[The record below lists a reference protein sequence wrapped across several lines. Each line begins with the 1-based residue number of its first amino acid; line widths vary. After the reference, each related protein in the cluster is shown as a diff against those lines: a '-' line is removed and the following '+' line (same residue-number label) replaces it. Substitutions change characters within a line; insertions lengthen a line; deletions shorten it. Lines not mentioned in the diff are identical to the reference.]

1 MRSFIA
7 FLFALCAAAG
17 SAGAHPLVQE
27 PMWILSEP
35 GHIRLAVNVS
45 AREIGVAQGLEA
57 REDGAIVDATRLAEA
72 AQREGNYVRSHLRVL
87 ADGRELAGQVTRTS
101 PPPAF
106 TSDENSIYQ
115 FELDYPIDGPPP
127 SGITISQDML
137 REFPY
142 AAGMAWDVSY
152 VVRLKRNG
160 SDEVTTGLLRS
171 RQSFEFATRLAASEE
186 GRPAPAATEKGWKT
200 FREYLRHGV
209 MHILT
214 GYDHLLFVSALV
226 LAAVSFWDMVK
237 VIAAFT
243 LAHTITLAL
252 SVFDIFR
259 LPPWVVEP
267 VIALSIVFV
276 ALENVLWPHRSRSW
290 IRLAVA
296 FSFGLVHGLGFA
308 GGLLDA
314 MAGLPAIGI
323 WIALGAFSLGVEI
336 GHQLV
341 VLPLFGLLVLGR
353 RVFQE
358 GFAKPAMRYGS
369 FAISLC
375 GAYYLCVAIHEQFF
389 SR

>member
-1 MRSFIA
+1 
-7 FLFALCAAAG
+7 
-17 SAGAHPLVQE
+17 
-27 PMWILSEP
+27 MWILSEP

-45 AREIGVAQGLEA
+45 AREIGVALGLEGG
-57 REDGAIVDATRLAEA
+57 EDGAIVDPARLAEA
-72 AQREGNYVRSHLRVL
+72 AEREGDYVRRHLRIQ
-87 ADGRELAGQVTRTS
+87 ADHRELTGRITKIS

-106 TSDENSIYQ
+106 TSDEKTLYQ
-115 FELDYPIDGPPP
+115 YELDYPIAGPPA
-127 SGITISQDML
+127 SEITVSQDML

-152 VVRLKRNG
+152 VVRLKRSG
-160 SDEVTTGLLRS
+160 SDEISSGLLRA
-171 RQSFEFATRLAASEE
+171 QQPFAFATRLTAGEE
-186 GRPAPAATEKGWKT
+186 GKRVSGAAEERWKT
-200 FREYLRHGV
+200 FCEYLRHGV

-226 LAAVSFWDMVK
+226 LATISFWDMVK

-243 LAHTITLAL
+243 LAHTITLGLA
-252 SVFDIFR
+252 VFDIFR

-276 ALENVLWPHRSRSW
+276 ALENVLWPRRSRSW
-290 IRLAVA
+290 ARLAVA
-296 FSFGLVHGLGFA
+296 FGFGLVHGLGFA

-314 MAGLPAIGI
+314 MAGLPATGI

-341 VLPLFGLLVLGR
+341 VLPLFAFLTLGR
-353 RVFQE
+353 RFLHE
-358 GFAKPAMRYGS
+358 GFAKPALRYGS
-369 FAISLC
+369 LAISLC
-375 GAYYLCVAIHEQFF
+375 GAYYLCIAIHEQFF

>member
-1 MRSFIA
+1 MRSLVV
-7 FLFALCAAAG
+7 FLLALCAAVG
-17 SAGAHPLVQE
+17 GAGAHPLIQE
-27 PMWILSEP
+27 PMWVLSEP

-45 AREIGVAQGLEA
+45 AREIAAAQGLEA
-57 REDGAIVDATRLAEA
+57 REDGAIVDAARLAEA
-72 AQREGNYVRSHLRVL
+72 AQREGDYVRSHLRVL
-87 ADGRELAGQVTRTS
+87 ADGRELAGQITKFS
-101 PPPAF
+101 PPPVSS
-106 TSDENSIYQ
+106 SDEKTIYQ
-115 FELDYPIDGPPP
+115 YELDFPLTGPAP
-127 SGITISQDML
+127 SEIAISQDML

-152 VVRLKRNG
+152 VVRLKRAG
-160 SDEVTTGLLRS
+160 SDEITTGLLRG
-171 RQSFEFATRLAASEE
+171 RQPFEFATRSTVRDEGKPASS
-186 GRPAPAATEKGWKT
+186 ATGERWKT
-200 FREYLRHGV
+200 FREYLWHGV

-226 LAAVSFWDMVK
+226 LATVSFWDMVK

-267 VIALSIVFV
+267 VISLSIVFV
-276 ALENVLWPHRSRSW
+276 ALENVLWPQRSRSW
-290 IRLAVA
+290 VRLAVA

-314 MAGLPAIGI
+314 MAGLPPIGI

-341 VLPLFGLLVLGR
+341 VLPLFGLLTLGR
-353 RVFQE
+353 RVLHE

-369 FAISLC
+369 LAISLC
-375 GAYYLCVAIHEQFF
+375 GAYYLCIAIHEQFF

>member
-1 MRSFIA
+1 MRRRSLFV
-7 FLFALCAAAG
+7 FLLALSAAAG
-17 SAGAHPLVQE
+17 GAGAHPLIQE
-27 PMWILSEP
+27 TMWILSEP
-35 GHIRLAVNVS
+35 GHLRLAVNVS

-57 REDGAIVDATRLAEA
+57 RDDGAIADAARLAEA
-72 AQREGNYVRSHLRVL
+72 AQREGDYVRQHLRIL
-87 ADGRELAGQVTRTS
+87 ADGREIPGQITKIS

-106 TSDENSIYQ
+106 TSDEKTIYQ
-115 FELDYPIDGPPP
+115 YELDFPITGPAP
-127 SGITISQDML
+127 SKIAISQEML

-152 VVRLKRNG
+152 AVRLKRAG
-160 SDEVTTGLLRS
+160 SDEITTWLLRARQPLEFRWTAGQDGNPAS
-171 RQSFEFATRLAASEE
+171 RAA
-186 GRPAPAATEKGWKT
+186 GGGWKT
-200 FREYLRHGV
+200 FREYLWHGM

-214 GYDHLLFVSALV
+214 GYDHLLFVGALV

-267 VIALSIVFV
+267 VISLSIVFV
-276 ALENVLWPHRSRSW
+276 ALENVLWPRRSRSGM
-290 IRLAVA
+290 RLAIA
-296 FSFGLVHGLGFA
+296 FAFGLVHGLGFA

-314 MAGLPAIGI
+314 MAGLPPISI

-341 VLPLFGLLVLGR
+341 VLPLFGLLTLGR
-353 RVFQE
+353 RVFHE
-358 GFAKPAMRYGS
+358 GFAQPAMRYGS
-369 FAISLC
+369 LAISLC

>member
-1 MRSFIA
+1 MRSLAIFLIA
-7 FLFALCAAAG
+7 LGVAAG
-17 SAGAHPLVQE
+17 GAWAHPLIQQ
-27 PMWILSEP
+27 PMWVLSEP
-35 GHIRLAVNVS
+35 GRIRVAVNVS
-45 AREIGVAQGLEA
+45 AREIAVAQGLEA
-57 REDGAIVDATRLAEA
+57 REDGAIADALSLAEA
-72 AQREGNYVRSHLRVL
+72 AEREADYVRRHLRVL
-87 ADGRELAGQVTRTS
+87 ADGRELAGQITKIT
-101 PPPAF
+101 PPPAIS
-106 TSDENSIYQ
+106 SDEKTHYQ
-115 FELDYPIDGPPP
+115 YELDYPLTGPAPFE
-127 SGITISQDML
+127 IAISEDML

-152 VVRLKRNG
+152 IIRLKRAG
-160 SDEVTTGLLRS
+160 SDEIASGLLR
-171 RQSFEFATRLAASEE
+171 RQQPFAFVRAS
-186 GRPAPAATEKGWKT
+186 PAKGGGWKT
-200 FREYLRHGV
+200 FREYLWDGV

-214 GYDHLLFVSALV
+214 GYDHLLFVCALV
-226 LAAVSFWDMVK
+226 LATVSFWDMVK

-267 VIALSIVFV
+267 VISLSIVFV
-276 ALENVLWPHRSRSW
+276 ALENVLWPRRSRSW
-290 IRLAVA
+290 ARLAVA

-341 VLPLFGLLVLGR
+341 VLPLFGLLTLGR
-353 RVFQE
+353 RFLHE
-358 GFAKPAMRYGS
+358 SFAKPAMRYGS
-369 FAISLC
+369 LAISLC
-375 GAYYLCVAIHEQFF
+375 GAYYLCIAIHEQFF